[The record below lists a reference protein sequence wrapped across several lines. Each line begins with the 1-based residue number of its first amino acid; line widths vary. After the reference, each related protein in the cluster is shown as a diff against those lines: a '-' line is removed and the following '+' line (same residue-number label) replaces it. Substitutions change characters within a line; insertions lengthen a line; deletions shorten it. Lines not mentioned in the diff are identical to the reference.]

1 MSDLYLTLKNGMKMP
16 RLGMEPGCLVNIC
29 QSTSRKRRR
38 FRQGLMQDFTLID
51 TAEMYGNGLSE
62 KLIGDTIQGY
72 SREKLFLVSKV
83 YPHNAGRPQIYDS
96 IDQTL
101 HNLKTDYLDMYLLHW
116 RGSIPLEETVDA
128 MEELVKKRQDQ
139 KLGRIQSGY
148 IRYERTV
155 FSSQWRSL
163 SGGSGIV
170 SSGIPWDRV

>member
-1 MSDLYLTLKNGMKMP
+1 
-16 RLGMEPGCLVNIC
+16 
-29 QSTSRKRRR
+29 
-38 FRQGLMQDFTLID
+38 
-51 TAEMYGNGLSE
+51 MYGNGLSE

-128 MEELVKKRQDQ
+128 MEELVKK
-139 KLGRIQSGY
+139 KA
-148 IRYERTV
+148 
-155 FSSQWRSL
+155 RSEA
-163 SGGSGIV
+163 GAYPIW
-170 SSGIPWDRV
+170 IHQI